1 MALPIITP
9 TGINLLIGPFAAFF
23 LLPMLQEMF
32 DVTYAGAISWIDR
45 NVGTSNSEYRIV
57 GWTYKGTR
65 YAMIIPADVKI
76 VGGF

>member
-9 TGINLLIGPFAAFF
+9 QGINLLIGPLRPFSSS
-23 LLPMLQEMF
+23 MLQEMF

-57 GWTYKGTR
+57 GWSFKGTR
-65 YAMIIPADVKI
+65 YAMIVPADVKI

>member
-1 MALPIITP
+1 MALPILTHQ
-9 TGINLLIGPFAAFF
+9 GINLLIGPVRPFSSS
-23 LLPMLQEMF
+23 MLQEMF
-32 DVTYAGAISWIDR
+32 DVTYAGDISWIDR

>member
-9 TGINLLIGPFAAFF
+9 TGINLLIGPLRPFSSN
-23 LLPMLQEMF
+23 MLQEMF

-65 YAMIIPADVKI
+65 YAMIVPADVKI

>member
-9 TGINLLIGPFAAFF
+9 QGINLLIGPLRPFSSS
-23 LLPMLQEMF
+23 MLQEMF

-45 NVGTSNSEYRIV
+45 NVGTASSEYRVV

-65 YAMIIPADVKI
+65 YAMIVPADVKI
-76 VGGF
+76 IGGF